1 MQKTLLRLS
10 AVALLAAPFG
20 TARANLVLVGPA
32 TIGGTGLGAVNTIL
46 TIANTPSELGCVS
59 WNGSTTVEGAT
70 LLANGQCT
78 GTGDQNGLNQA
89 QNLGATGVTSGSNFA
104 ILFNPAEPGN
114 DAGVTLN
121 TMTAVFYS
129 STGTEIYRASTTQA
143 FNFSAIDAGTGNSG
157 YEFILDA
164 AQAAALQAAIT
175 AAGGVN
181 NVWVGLA
188 VTAGSPGALASNGAH
203 ETFFI
208 FNSGIATVVPEPS
221 TTALLA
227 TGLFGLI
234 GVVRRR
240 RKA

>member
-46 TIANTPSELGCVS
+46 TIANSPSELGCVS

-70 LLANGQCT
+70 LLASGQCT

-121 TMTAVFYS
+121 TMTA
-129 STGTEIYRASTTQA
+129 
-143 FNFSAIDAGTGNSG
+143 
-157 YEFILDA
+157 
-164 AQAAALQAAIT
+164 
-175 AAGGVN
+175 
-181 NVWVGLA
+181 
-188 VTAGSPGALASNGAH
+188 
-203 ETFFI
+203 
-208 FNSGIATVVPEPS
+208 
-221 TTALLA
+221 
-227 TGLFGLI
+227 
-234 GVVRRR
+234 
-240 RKA
+240 